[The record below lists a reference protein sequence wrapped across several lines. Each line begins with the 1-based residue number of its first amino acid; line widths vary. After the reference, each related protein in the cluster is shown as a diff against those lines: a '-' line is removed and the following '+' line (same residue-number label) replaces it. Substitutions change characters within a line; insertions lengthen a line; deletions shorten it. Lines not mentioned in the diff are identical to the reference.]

1 MLMVPANIG
10 NVCKEYLHQMCVS
23 VCQST
28 HHALITLSSNH
39 IFSALALA
47 VLLIA
52 DFRYRA
58 IGMALAGCRRGEER
72 KHIIIP

>member
-10 NVCKEYLHQMCVS
+10 KMCKEYWHL
-23 VCQST
+23 CQNT
-28 HHALITLSSNH
+28 YHTLITLSSNH
-39 IFSALALA
+39 IFSALTLA

-52 DFRYRA
+52 EFRYRA
-58 IGMALAGCRRGEER
+58 VGMALAGCRRGEER